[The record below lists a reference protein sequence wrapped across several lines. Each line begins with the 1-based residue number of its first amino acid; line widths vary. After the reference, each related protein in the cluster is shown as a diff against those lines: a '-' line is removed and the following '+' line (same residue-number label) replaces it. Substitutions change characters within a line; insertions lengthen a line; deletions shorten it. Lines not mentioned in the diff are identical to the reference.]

1 LRDIICLM
9 PFLLTDE
16 LSFPS
21 PDLADEDGLLAVEG
35 DLSPERLCL
44 AYANG
49 IFPWYEEGSPI
60 LWWSPDPRFIL
71 FPEKYKSTKS
81 LRACVKKGQYSLKTD
96 TAFRQ
101 VITACS
107 MVPREDQDGTWIT
120 NEMIEAYC
128 RLHELGIAHS
138 FETYFEGRLVGG
150 LYGVSL
156 GACFMGESM
165 FHFKTDASKFAFY
178 HLVEWCKIK
187 DFKFIDAQVETAH
200 LIRMG
205 AQNIAREDFLKLL
218 DRALEV
224 PSIIGKWQL

>member
-1 LRDIICLM
+1 M
-9 PFLLTDE
+9 PFLLSDE
-16 LSFPS
+16 LNFPS
-21 PDLADEDGLLAVEG
+21 PSLADEDGLLAVEG

-81 LRACVKKGQYSLKTD
+81 LRSCVRKGAYTLKID
-96 TAFRQ
+96 TVFQQ

-107 MVPREDQDGTWIT
+107 TVTREDQDGTWIT
-120 NEMIEAYC
+120 EEMIEAYC
-128 RLHELGIAHS
+128 KLNELGIAHS
-138 FETYFEGRLVGG
+138 FETYFEGQLVGG

-165 FHFKTDASKFAFY
+165 FHIKTDASKFAFY

-187 DFKFIDAQVETAH
+187 GFIFIDAQVETDH
-200 LIRMG
+200 LVRMG
-205 AQNIAREDFLKLL
+205 AQTIAREDFLRLL
-218 DRALEV
+218 DHSLEV